1 MTSPRII
8 ARDSGPSIYF
18 LTSSRSMI
26 SCSVYKSL
34 HYFSASTT
42 RSGHF
47 NKMVHSFARKSKN
60 GHFYFNRMPRLQWT
74 SHFLCPC
81 FKRSHNPTT
90 PLFNCMTRLLDFQVD
105 PQSALLPSPHP
116 HAHSFYL
123 MFTPTSLVLHYYYYY
138 YYYIIMYYYT
148 EEWKGMGWTAIRGMG
163 WICNNY

>member
-26 SCSVYKSL
+26 SCSVYESL

-42 RSGHF
+42 RSGHV

-116 HAHSFYL
+116 HTLFISCSHLQVWYC
-123 MFTPTSLVLHYYYYY
+123 
-138 YYYIIMYYYT
+138 IIIILLLLLLLLYYYT